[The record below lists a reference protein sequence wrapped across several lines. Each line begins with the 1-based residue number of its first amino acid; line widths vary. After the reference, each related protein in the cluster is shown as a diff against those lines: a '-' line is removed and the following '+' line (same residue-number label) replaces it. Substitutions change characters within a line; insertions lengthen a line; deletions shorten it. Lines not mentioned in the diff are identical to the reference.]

1 MHPTSKLAL
10 LVFIFWISC
19 ILAVSIVPP
28 HQKTILTQQHAIP
41 RKHEAHARAAIAFYE
56 EQLSKSLSKHG
67 AHEYERATTTP
78 VQETQHAGG
87 RKHGDHARS
96 AVSYYEAQLSE
107 NLRAQDAHKRRT
119 AREQLETPETG
130 IVREEFDTRE
140 TRNTQEAL
148 ETQARSPL
156 ATGKLVNNV
165 VAMYP
170 RAIVLSH
177 QPNASNNGIILVDF
191 TSFAPGGIGAIYASA
206 NNGTS
211 FVQVGAVSDPGSAN
225 GLCCT
230 VIFELPSRVGSM
242 PAGTILWAGSIGQV
256 PANRRM
262 SINLWQS
269 SDLGHSWEFVSSPAV
284 AANAGGLWEPEL
296 NIDIDGQLVCHFSD
310 ETLQPQYSQ
319 LLQEV
324 FSKDGITWSQR
335 YPTVALTG
343 GALRPGMANVRQLT
357 PSLWIMT
364 YEICGQSSIYNCAA
378 TYRTSPNGQNWGT
391 ITDVG
396 ILVTDSLNRYYI
408 HAPTI
413 AFSTHTG
420 VLVVGGQILIDSNGD
435 VDSASGATLF
445 QTDANLGGWKP
456 ITAPVVV
463 PDTRDDVCPNY
474 SSALVF
480 LGEGSRLLE
489 VATDYNGNTCMAYYA
504 IQNM

>member
-1 MHPTSKLAL
+1 MGLSSL
-10 LVFIFWISC
+10 LLLLSLFAC
-19 ILAVSIVPP
+19 LAVDAQVHAQKHASIT
-28 HQKTILTQQHAIP
+28 HTQLPQ
-41 RKHEAHARAAIAFYE
+41 
-56 EQLSKSLSKHG
+56 
-67 AHEYERATTTP
+67 
-78 VQETQHAGG
+78 
-87 RKHGDHARS
+87 
-96 AVSYYEAQLSE
+96 
-107 NLRAQDAHKRRT
+107 
-119 AREQLETPETG
+119 
-130 IVREEFDTRE
+130 
-140 TRNTQEAL
+140 
-148 ETQARSPL
+148 

-170 RAIVLSH
+170 RAIVLQH
-177 QPNASNNGIILVDF
+177 QPNTSNNGLIFVDF
-191 TSFAPGGIGAIYASA
+191 TTFVPGGIGAIYESN

-211 FVQVGAVSDPGSAN
+211 FAQVGSVSDPGAAN

-230 VIFELPSRVGSM
+230 VIFELPSQVGSM
-242 PAGTILWAGSIGQV
+242 PAGTLLWAGSIGQS
-256 PANRRM
+256 PSNRRM

-269 SDLGHSWEFVSSPAV
+269 SDLGRSWKFVSSPAV
-284 AANAGGLWEPEL
+284 AANTGGLWEPEL

-310 ETLQPQYSQ
+310 ETEQPTYSQ

-335 YPTVALTG
+335 YPTVALNG
-343 GALRPGMANVRQLT
+343 AALRPGMANVRQLS

-378 TYRTSPNGQNWGT
+378 TYRTSPNGQNWGPPDT
-391 ITDVG
+391 VG
-396 ILVTDSLNRYYI
+396 ILVTDSQQRFYI

-413 AFSTHTG
+413 AYSPKTG
-420 VLVVGGQILIDSNGD
+420 VLVLGGQILIDSNGN

-445 QTDANLGGWKP
+445 QTDAGLNGWKP
-456 ITAPVVV
+456 ISSPVVV

-480 LGEGSRLLE
+480 LDDGSRLLE